1 VNPTPRHFSAAYK
14 KLLAHHQIKTSVGNI
29 IVMDNIEILYV
40 TRTKTQRYSNT
51 LADPGDTLNIT
62 YQRKFDTDFEDNEN
76 SLVTEEDICNNLPD
90 LDDVEESDK
99 ISLEIPPNYF
109 VSSEYTDNAIGLIA
123 GYVVRMVG
131 I

>member
-14 KLLAHHQIKTSVGNI
+14 KLLAHHQIKASVGNI
-29 IVMDNIEILYV
+29 VAMDNIEILFV
-40 TRTKTQRYSNT
+40 TRTKTQRYSDT

-62 YQRKFDTDFEDNEN
+62 YQRMFDTDFEDND
-76 SLVTEEDICNNLPD
+76 SLVIEEDICTNLAD
-90 LDDVEESDK
+90 FDDIETNEL
-99 ISLEIPPNYF
+99 ISLEMPPNYIVF
-109 VSSEYTDNAIGLIA
+109 SEYTDNAIGLIA